1 MSTETP
7 DAPTATATASDTFG
21 AWLDDLSTALSAADA
36 SRVTALLAADC
47 WWRDLLALSWDLGT
61 YHGTERIA
69 GMLDEHLKSA
79 GRVRGG
85 AGRRVR
91 AAVRRRGG
99 QHRHD
104 RGVLHL
110 PDSAR
115 PGAAG
120 SRRIRQVDGVWRAW
134 TVMTGAEDL
143 KGHERALG
151 HRRPTG
157 PRHETGASTQ
167 RNWKDKREAAAAYAD
182 RDPDV
187 VILGAGQGGL
197 ALAANLRLMG
207 VDALILEKSE
217 RVGDGWRKRYHSLVL
232 HDPVWADHLPYL
244 PFPQSWPIYSRQGQD
259 RRLVRVL
266 RRRRWSST
274 SGCSADMTD
283 RGVRRGRAARWTL
296 AVQTPEGE
304 RTITTRD
311 VVLATGA
318 AGEPN
323 VPDFPGRET
332 FGGTV
337 YHSSRHRSG
346 GDWAGK
352 KAIVVG
358 ACNSGHDIAQ
368 DLHEAGADVTL
379 VQRSSTH
386 IISQEHGIPAIF
398 GANFTESGPP
408 TEYADLLAAAFP
420 WPLVLEAAK
429 EGVRGHGGEGRRAA
443 RRRSKPSAS
452 SSTTA
457 RTAPGLMGF
466 ALAKGGGYYI
476 DVGASGLIATGQ
488 IALAQGSGLAEFT
501 PTGIRLAD
509 GRELDADLVVL
520 ATGYS
525 NMRETAR
532 RLFGRRGRRQ
542 AAARPRCR
550 RGRRDR
556 WSLPTHRPGRV
567 LVHGWAAGL
576 GPHLLQAPRPPDRR
590 RPGRDLD
597 LTVLGTV
604 QQP

>member
-1 MSTETP
+1 MTVGVESSPSEV
-7 DAPTATATASDTFG
+7 AEAFGSWLTAFAEALESADR
-21 AWLDDLSTALSAADA
+21 AAVLDLVDP
-36 SRVTALLAADC
+36 DC

-61 YHGTERIA
+61 YHGTERMT
-69 GMLDEHLKSA
+69 GLLDDHLK
-79 GRVRGG
+79 
-85 AGRRVR
+85 R
-91 AAVRRRGG
+91 AAVTGVELVTEFGPRFVAEADGG
-99 QHRHD
+99 GSIEGFFTFQTPQAWC
-104 RGVLHL
+104 RGV
-110 PDSAR
+110 AR
-115 PGAAG
+115 
-120 SRRIRQVDGVWRAW
+120 IHEVDGTWRAW
-134 TVMTGAEDL
+134 TVMTGMEDL

-151 HRRPTG
+151 QRRPTG
-157 PRHETGASTQ
+157 PRHEVGATTQ
-167 RNWKDKREAAAAYAD
+167 RNWKDQRAASAAYQD

-207 VDALILEKSE
+207 VDALILEKSD

-244 PFPQSWPIYSRQGQD
+244 PFPQSWPIYSAKDKIADWFEFYAQAME
-259 RRLVRVL
+259 LNV
-266 RRRRWSST
+266 W
-274 SGCSADMTD
+274 CSADMTD
-283 RGVRRGRAARWTL
+283 AAYDEAARRWTL
-296 AVQTPEGE
+296 TVQTPQGE
-304 RTITTRD
+304 RTLVTRD

-323 VPDFPGRET
+323 VPDFPGREQ

-337 YHSSRHRSG
+337 YHSSRHGSG
-346 GDWAGK
+346 GDWSGK

-408 TEYADLLAAAFP
+408 TEYSDLLASAYP
-420 WPLVLEAAK
+420 WPLVLEGAKQGVKDTAEKDAALL
-429 EGVRGHGGEGRRAA
+429 AA
-443 RRRSKPSAS
+443 LEAVGFQLNDGPDG
-452 SSTTA
+452 T
-457 RTAPGLMGF
+457 GLMGF

-476 DVGASGLIATGQ
+476 DVGASGLIAAGK

-501 PTGIRLAD
+501 PSGIRLAD

-532 RLFGRRGRRQ
+532 RLFGSGV
-542 AAARPRCR
+542 A
-550 RGRRDR
+550 DK
-556 WSLPTHRPGRV
+556 LP
-567 LVHGWAAGL
+567 L
-576 GPHLLQAPRPPDRR
+576 
-590 RPGRDLD
+590 
-597 LTVLGTV
+597 VLGIGADGEIGGLYRRTGQEGFWYMGGPLAWV
-604 QQP
+604 RVYSKHLALQIAADQAGIAPA